1 MLNLLALLVLT
12 DRSQSR
18 RPLPETVAAAV
29 AGGARVVVLREKDLP
44 DAEREALAARLWHTL
59 APVGGL
65 LIAASRPVAPAAG
78 LHLAAT
84 DHLAVTDHLAATDQ
98 PGDTDPP
105 ARAGIVGR
113 SCHDL
118 SEVDR
123 ATAEGVDYLTVSP
136 VFMTTSKPGYGPPL
150 GLDGL
155 AALCRRTTVPVY
167 ALGGVTAGN
176 AAACRAAG
184 AAGVAVMGEVMRA
197 DDPATTVSDILRCVE
212 MADTGGGR

>member
-1 MLNLLALLVLT
+1 MVNLPALLVLT
-12 DRSQSR
+12 DRRQSR

-29 AGGARVVVLREKDLP
+29 SGGARVVVLREKDLP
-44 DAEREALAARLWHTL
+44 DTEREALAARLWHTL

-65 LIAASRPVAPAAG
+65 LIAASRPVAPAVG

-84 DHLAVTDHLAATDQ
+84 D
-98 PGDTDPP
+98 PP
-105 ARAGIVGR
+105 TRAGIVGR

-123 ATAEGVDYLTVSP
+123 ATAERADYLTVSP
-136 VFMTTSKPGYGPPL
+136 VFPTASKPGYGPPL

-155 AALCRRTTVPVY
+155 AALCRRTTVGVY
-167 ALGGVTAGN
+167 ALGGVTAGTV
-176 AAACRAAG
+176 AACRSVG
-184 AAGVAVMGEVMRA
+184 AAGVAVMGQVMRA
-197 DDPATTVSDILRCVE
+197 DDPARTVADILRCVE